1 MTAPPSTP
9 LTHRQAWWL
18 AIRPRTLPAAV
29 GPVLV
34 GVGLA
39 IGDGVFRPLPALAAL
54 TGALLLQIAS
64 NLANDYYDFVKGYDQ
79 TDRKGPLRVA
89 LSGLISLKEL
99 RLGLILV
106 LALSAVIGLYLI
118 YVGGWLIL
126 IVGVAAMICAVI
138 YSGGPFPLSAH
149 GLGDLFVFLF
159 FGLAAVAGTY
169 YVQALTMTPLVLVAA
184 LPPGFLITAIL
195 VVNNLRDIDSD
206 RRVDKKTL
214 AVRIGPGGT
223 RWEYTMLLAGAY
235 AVPVV
240 LVVVALG
247 RSDLAAAPFLI
258 LLLPWL
264 TILRAARIRKMIYT
278 AADGPTM
285 NLALA
290 MTAKLSLTYSVLFAI
305 GLAFYDHLPI
315 LTTL

>member
-1 MTAPPSTP
+1 MNCELSIVNCQFRKRIPELAIDNSQFTIHNSQFSENTMAASPAPL
-9 LTHRQAWWL
+9 LTRRQAWWL

-29 GPVLV
+29 GPVVV

-39 IGDGVFRPLPALAAL
+39 IGDGAFRLLPALAAL
-54 TGALLLQIAS
+54 AGALLLQIAS

-106 LALSAVIGLYLI
+106 LAMSAGIGLYLI
-118 YVGGWLIL
+118 YVGGWPIL

-159 FGLAAVAGTY
+159 FGLAAVVGTY
-169 YVQALTMTPLVLVAA
+169 YVQALTVTPLVLVAA
-184 LPPGFLITAIL
+184 LPSGFLITAIL

-206 RRVDKKTL
+206 RRVGKKTL
-214 AVRIGPGGT
+214 AVRIGPGGKMCI
-223 RWEYTMLLAGAY
+223 RDSRNTMRVT
-235 AVPVV
+235 AVC
-240 LVVVALG
+240 
-247 RSDLAAAPFLI
+247 
-258 LLLPWL
+258 
-264 TILRAARIRKMIYT
+264 
-278 AADGPTM
+278 
-285 NLALA
+285 
-290 MTAKLSLTYSVLFAI
+290 
-305 GLAFYDHLPI
+305 
-315 LTTL
+315 